1 MMPPEF
7 PAPGVHVAEV
17 SGDGRTIS
25 GVPTATTA
33 FIGSALRGPTNRAV
47 PVRSV
52 AEFEQRFGGLSDK
65 HELGYALRQFFLN
78 GGVDARVVR
87 VAQRPSLAQVGKAL
101 SALDAVDLINL
112 LALPGLTA
120 APLLQVAADYCKRRR
135 ALLIADP
142 PADAKTPDQI
152 AQVLAGGGLPRTS
165 HAAIYFPRI
174 RLVDPIS
181 GLLRVAPPSGTIA
194 GLMARMDNTRV
205 VWKTPSGAEA
215 SLAGVQ
221 GLEYRMTDAENARLN
236 PAGINCL
243 RQFPATGLVAWGA
256 RTLASGEANDAEFKY
271 ISVRR
276 LALFLEQSLD
286 RGTQWAVSEP
296 NGEPL
301 WASLRRAAGDFLQK
315 LFRQGAFQGATP
327 RAAYFVKCDRE
338 TTTSDDIDQGVVNL
352 EVGFAP
358 IKPAEFVVIKLQQR
372 AGPNPS

>member
-1 MMPPEF
+1 MIPPEF
-7 PAPGVHVAEV
+7 PVPGVHVAEV

-120 APLLQVAADYCKRRR
+120 APLLQAAADYGERRR

-174 RLVDPIS
+174 QLVDPIS
-181 GLLRVAPPSGTIA
+181 GLVRVAPPSGTIA
-194 GLMARMDNTRV
+194 GLMARMDNTRG

-276 LALFLEQSLD
+276 LSLFLEQSLD
-286 RGTQWAVSEP
+286 RGTQWAVFEP
-296 NGEPL
+296 NGERL
-301 WASLRRAAGDFLQK
+301 WANVRSTIQDFLLNEWQN
-315 LFRQGAFQGATP
+315 GALLGDKP
-327 RAAYFVKCDRE
+327 ERAFFVK
-338 TTTSDDIDQGVVNL
+338 
-352 EVGFAP
+352 
-358 IKPAEFVVIKLQQR
+358 
-372 AGPNPS
+372 